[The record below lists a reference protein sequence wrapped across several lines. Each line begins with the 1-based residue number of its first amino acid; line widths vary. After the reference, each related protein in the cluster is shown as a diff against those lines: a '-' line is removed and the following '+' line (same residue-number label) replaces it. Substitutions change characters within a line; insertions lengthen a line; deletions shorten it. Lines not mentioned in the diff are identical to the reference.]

1 MPGAPDNVVTDAL
14 ERYPD
19 QDFIAEIAV
28 DLTNKFQYGWLEH
41 YFEVFLSE
49 TIEKL
54 VIDHNKELKGI
65 AEALTS
71 DVLVYLTDN
80 KLI

>member
-19 QDFIAEIAV
+19 QDLIAEITV

-49 TIEKL
+49 TMEKL
-54 VIDHNKELKGI
+54 VIDHHKELKGI